1 MKLFSRRGFM
11 IAGTGA
17 AGLALLAGCEMTPPR
32 NDFAR
37 IGFDHR
43 QPLHFDV
50 ASMEVIQQYEAP
62 REAPHVGHRFPDPLP
77 DVAERW
83 GRQRLKAAGPRNS
96 ARFTIHEASVVE
108 QELAGTQGLKRFFV
122 IDQSER
128 YEARLRAEL
137 EIRDSSNGARRTV
150 RADVRRSVTVAEDAS
165 LSEREAIWFQLTE
178 DLMRRFDREMEQAA
192 RENLTPW
199 LLN

>member
-1 MKLFSRRGFM
+1 MQSLSRRGFM
-11 IAGTGA
+11 IFGTGA
-17 AGLALLAGCEMTPPR
+17 ASLALLAGCEMTPPR

-37 IGFDHR
+37 IGFDHL
-43 QPLHFDV
+43 QPFRLDV
-50 ASMEVIQQYEAP
+50 ARIEILQQYEFP

-83 GRQRLKAAGPRNS
+83 GRQRLKAEGSRNS
-96 ARFTIHEASVVE
+96 ARFTIHEASVIE
-108 QELAGTQGLKRFFV
+108 QELARTQGLKRFFV

-128 YEARLRAEL
+128 YDARLRAEL
-137 EIRDSSNGARRTV
+137 EIRDSSDGSRRAV

-165 LSEREAIWFQLTE
+165 LTEREAIWFQLTE
-178 DLMRRFDREMEQAA
+178 DLMRRFDREMEQAV

>member
-1 MKLFSRRGFM
+1 MQPLSRRGFM

-17 AGLALLAGCEMTPPR
+17 ASLALLAGCEMTPPR

-43 QPLHFDV
+43 QPLRFDV
-50 ASMEVIQQYEAP
+50 ASIEVIQQYEAP
-62 REAPHVGHRFPDPLP
+62 REAPYVGHRFPDPLP
-77 DVAERW
+77 EVAERW
-83 GRQRLKAAGPRNS
+83 GHQRLKAEGPRNN
-96 ARFTIHEASVVE
+96 ARFTIQEASVVE

-128 YEARLRAEL
+128 YDARLRAEL
-137 EIRDSSNGARRTV
+137 EIRDSSDGARRVV
-150 RADVRRSVTVAEDAS
+150 RADVRRSLTVAEDAS
-165 LSEREAIWFQLTE
+165 LTEREAIWFQLTE
-178 DLMRRFDREMEQAA
+178 DLMRRFDREMEQVV